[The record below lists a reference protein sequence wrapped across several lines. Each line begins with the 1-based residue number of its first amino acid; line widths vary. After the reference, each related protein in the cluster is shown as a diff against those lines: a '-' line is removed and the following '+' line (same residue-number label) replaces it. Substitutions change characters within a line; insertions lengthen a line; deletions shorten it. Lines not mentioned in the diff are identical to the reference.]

1 MGLLS
6 SSRLRE
12 GESSPSCLPC
22 PHCCPSLTPQTQC
35 SSSGFPPLGSF
46 SLSQLPHW
54 DIFPHFQDYGHFH
67 LDLCVLPPHTKKHLG
82 TGLVGLEEIHI
93 CPVQA
98 IGIQSFTLP
107 NATKREK
114 RSWELA
120 LHFSTFLR
128 GTGTFVWDGGGAQI
142 PPPPLLIQH
151 PLATNSFPSVP
162 PVGLCHNPNKELQR
176 SRLPPF
182 SFSEQPFCKLLSNS
196 AGVWQATQRPVP
208 CSLLPYILSVDV
220 RQESI
225 TEFRT

>member
-6 SSRLRE
+6 SSQLAE

-22 PHCCPSLTPQTQC
+22 PHCRPSLTPQTQC
-35 SSSGFPPLGSF
+35 SSSGSPPLGSF

-128 GTGTFVWDGGGAQI
+128 GTGPFVWGGRHTNPAPP
-142 PPPPLLIQH
+142 PPPPLNPA
-151 PLATNSFPSVP
+151 PLSHQLF
-162 PVGLCHNPNKELQR
+162 
-176 SRLPPF
+176 PF
-182 SFSEQPFCKLLSNS
+182 SPTGGALLEPRQEDRSTVAFLFLFLEQPFCKLLAIS
-196 AGVWQATQRPVP
+196 AGV
-208 CSLLPYILSVDV
+208 S
-220 RQESI
+220 
-225 TEFRT
+225 

>member
-6 SSRLRE
+6 SWQLQE
-12 GESSPSCLPC
+12 GESSPSFLPC
-22 PHCCPSLTPQTQC
+22 PHCCPSLTPQTQ
-35 SSSGFPPLGSF
+35 SSSSETPPLGSF

-67 LDLCVLPPHTKKHLG
+67 LDLCVLSPHTKKHLG

-120 LHFSTFLR
+120 LQFSTFLR
-128 GTGTFVWDGGGAQI
+128 GTGLFVWGGHTK
-142 PPPPLLIQH
+142 PPPYTPSPLILH
-151 PLATNSFPSVP
+151 PVATNSFPLVP
-162 PVGLCHNPNKELQR
+162 PVGVCYSPDKTAEVLW
-176 SRLPPF
+176 
-182 SFSEQPFCKLLSNS
+182 LS
-196 AGVWQATQRPVP
+196 
-208 CSLLPYILSVDV
+208 
-220 RQESI
+220 
-225 TEFRT
+225 

>member
-6 SSRLRE
+6 SLQLWE
-12 GESSPSCLPC
+12 GEGSPSFPPH
-22 PHCCPSLTPQTQC
+22 PHCRPSLTPQTQC
-35 SSSGFPPLGSF
+35 SCSGFAPPGSF

-67 LDLCVLPPHTKKHLG
+67 LDLCVLPSHTKKHLG

-114 RSWELA
+114 RGWELA

-128 GTGTFVWDGGGAQI
+128 GTGPFVRGEVEGGGGRDTHTEKSF
-142 PPPPLLIQH
+142 PPFLIQH
-151 PLATNSFPSVP
+151 PLATNSFPLVP
-162 PVGLCHNPNKELQR
+162 PLGLSCGPDKKTEVVWL
-176 SRLPPF
+176 SCL
-182 SFSEQPFCKLLSNS
+182 SF
-196 AGVWQATQRPVP
+196 
-208 CSLLPYILSVDV
+208 
-220 RQESI
+220 
-225 TEFRT
+225 